1 MGVHRPRFA
10 FTKFDKSPIR
20 LPLLPIHYESS
31 PIIHTR
37 MRESVNRFLMHNL
50 ITCRVD
56 AQVTTVNAT
65 ELDSEI
71 STLYGLLG
79 KSDREVLSAGQKC
92 QSRPA
97 VSK

>member
-1 MGVHRPRFA
+1 MIFTGYRTSKYYIA
-10 FTKFDKSPIR
+10 FSFMTE
-20 LPLLPIHYESS
+20 L
-31 PIIHTR
+31 
-37 MRESVNRFLMHNL
+37 VNGFLMHNL

-92 QSRPA
+92 QLRPA